1 MTEPKNKPGRPKDL
15 VTRKY
20 VQVRLSAQEEAELKR
35 RGGSKWLQQI
45 LNVSPAPPPDKP
57 AHPPS
62 KPASQQPL
70 P

>member
-20 VQVRLSAQEEAELKR
+20 VQVRLSEQEEAELKK

-45 LNVSPAPPPDKP
+45 LSPAKTVT
-57 AHPPS
+57 S
-62 KPASQQPL
+62 EKK
-70 P
+70 